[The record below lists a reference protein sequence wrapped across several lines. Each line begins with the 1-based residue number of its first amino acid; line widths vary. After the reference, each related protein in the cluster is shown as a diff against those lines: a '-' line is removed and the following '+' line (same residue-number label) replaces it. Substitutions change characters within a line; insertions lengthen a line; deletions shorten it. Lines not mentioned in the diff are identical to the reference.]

1 MYVFGCVW
9 SDGVV
14 EVYHFYL
21 LFCKSHCSIQ
31 KYFRVKRE
39 AICPTAEGWPKL
51 DHAAGCTA
59 ANLEL
64 NG

>member
-1 MYVFGCVW
+1 MFSFGPDYFVK
-9 SDGVV
+9 
-14 EVYHFYL
+14 L
-21 LFCKSHCSIQ
+21 LKSGSIQ
-31 KYFRVKRE
+31 KYSRVKRE
-39 AICPTAEGWPKL
+39 AICPTAEGWPKS